1 MQKDVEQ
8 AILDREGY
16 AKETIQMEKKVEA
29 DALAYQVT
37 LRKFEEGLM
46 SPLDVQTNATTLLN
60 SKADLLQRRLLYTMK
75 CRQVDYYKGQPLVA
89 EN

>member
-1 MQKDVEQ
+1 M
-8 AILDREGY
+8 L
-16 AKETIQMEKKVEA
+16 KKVKA

-75 CRQVDYYKGQPLVA
+75 CRQVDYYKGQPLIV